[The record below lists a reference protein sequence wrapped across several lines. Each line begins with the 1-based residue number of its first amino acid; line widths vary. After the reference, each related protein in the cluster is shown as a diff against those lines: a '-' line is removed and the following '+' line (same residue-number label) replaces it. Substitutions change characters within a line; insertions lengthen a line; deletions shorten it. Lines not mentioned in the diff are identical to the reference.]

1 MHRLIHILL
10 FMLVALP
17 GVSQDNMSCP
27 VTEKSSMP
35 RNIKVSY
42 DYHYFTVRGYE
53 VDRPMILKAG
63 QNKTKFYNPMTDWID
78 SINSTPEGRA
88 KYLASRPES
97 ISNKDLKSY
106 PFRWEKMFVEKDKVN
121 NILRRYDTV
130 GDDRFYYEEELPTFE
145 WEIGDSTKMVLNYK
159 CLMAHTNYHGR
170 EWTVW
175 FSDDIPLQEGP
186 WKLGGL
192 PGLILEAK
200 DCSGQYHFIA
210 TGIEFINEEV
220 PPIYEKELYEKINRL
235 ELLRHKRFFDENLGV
250 IITAQTDAKHLKP
263 SQFKSLELKT
273 NLDYLETDY

>member
-63 QNKTKFYNPMTDWID
+63 QNKTQFYNPMT
-78 SINSTPEGRA
+78 
-88 KYLASRPES
+88 
-97 ISNKDLKSY
+97 
-106 PFRWEKMFVEKDKVN
+106 
-121 NILRRYDTV
+121 
-130 GDDRFYYEEELPTFE
+130 
-145 WEIGDSTKMVLNYK
+145 
-159 CLMAHTNYHGR
+159 
-170 EWTVW
+170 VW
-175 FSDDIPLQEGP
+175 FSDEIPLQEGP

-235 ELLRHKRFFDENLGV
+235 ELLRHKRFFDENFGF